1 MLQRIYDLLFQA
13 FCSSEKLFVCPFCG
27 HDLHCHGSVPRTI
40 KLPCGT
46 FTISIRRVRCPHC
59 RHVHRVLPDIFIP
72 YYLFSS
78 EDASMALK
86 KSAAGEPLRL
96 ADFSPD
102 TESSSLY
109 RFVQDFRRRF
119 PEFPSSGFRSFFSL
133 VPKFIQ
139 RLQYETNGS
148 SDTSVSNGV
157 QWGKTMVFPTFL
169 SSEPVPPSV
178 ILSSR

>member
-86 KSAAGEPLRL
+86 KS
-96 ADFSPD
+96 
-102 TESSSLY
+102 
-109 RFVQDFRRRF
+109 
-119 PEFPSSGFRSFFSL
+119 
-133 VPKFIQ
+133 
-139 RLQYETNGS
+139 
-148 SDTSVSNGV
+148 
-157 QWGKTMVFPTFL
+157 
-169 SSEPVPPSV
+169 
-178 ILSSR
+178 